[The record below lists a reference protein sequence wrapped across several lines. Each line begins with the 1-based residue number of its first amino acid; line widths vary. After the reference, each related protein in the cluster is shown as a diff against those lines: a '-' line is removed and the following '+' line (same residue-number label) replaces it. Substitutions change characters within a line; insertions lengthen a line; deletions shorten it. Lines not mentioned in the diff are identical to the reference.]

1 MSSLKSAKSLESLP
15 DEEAVKAYLL
25 TYPDFFEDNR
35 ALLDSLKV
43 PHGTGGGTVSLVE
56 RQVATLRQK
65 NLVLDRKLKELVAV
79 ARDNDRLVGKIH
91 ALTLELV
98 QTQDAKSALGVIE
111 EQLRTAFSADN
122 AVMVLF
128 SEIESFAALPKIRFV
143 RSISRNDPAIGSF
156 ETFLTSARPRCGQ
169 IRDSQRTF
177 LYGQD
182 ADDIGSAAL
191 LPLGANASLGLLA
204 IGSRDAKH
212 FHAGMSTD
220 FLVRIG
226 EVVTAV
232 LERARR

>member
-1 MSSLKSAKSLESLP
+1 MSSLKSAKTVDSLP
-15 DEEAVKAYLL
+15 DEDAVKAYLL

-35 ALLDSLKV
+35 ALLDSLKI
-43 PHGTGGGTVSLVE
+43 PHGGGTGTVSLVE

-65 NLVLDRKLKELVAV
+65 NLVLDRKLKELVEV
-79 ARDNDRLVGKIH
+79 ARDNDRLVGRIH
-91 ALTLELV
+91 ALTLALM
-98 QTQDAKSALGVIE
+98 QTSDTQAALGVIE

-128 SEIESFAALPKIRFV
+128 SEIDAFAALPKMRFV
-143 RSISRNDPAIGSF
+143 RSISRNDAAIQTF

-169 IRDSQRTF
+169 IRDSQRSF
-177 LYGQD
+177 LFGQD

-191 LPLGANASLGLLA
+191 LPLGESASLGLLA
-204 IGSRDAKH
+204 IGSGDGKH

-220 FLVRIG
+220 FLLRIG

-232 LERARR
+232 LERSRR